1 MAKSTE
7 FIRVMIVDTMLQDH
21 SCVRQTTNKGR
32 REELIVKR
40 DVAERA
46 AQMARNNG
54 YSEMIVTSTLSV
66 FTQVDR
72 RGKIAFK

>member
-1 MAKSTE
+1 MAKRTE
-7 FIRVMIVDTMLQDH
+7 FIRVMIVDTMLQDY
-21 SCVRQTTNKGR
+21 SCVLQTTNKGR

-54 YSEMIVTSTLSV
+54 YSETIVTSTLSV

-72 RGKIAFK
+72 RGKIAYK